1 MTRTLPLFQESGFPK
16 RGIKIPLIDVVCGVA
31 RRLWPSKT
39 AINLASRADI
49 SERAAK
55 LWLEGRTE
63 PGADSLVALLR
74 SDVGFELL
82 QELMEGSGTRWWEQF
97 GRAVRIAE
105 HSDRLDWH
113 RREIERLQGRNR
125 NA

>member
-1 MTRTLPLFQESGFPK
+1 MSTLPLFQDSGFPK

-39 AINLASRADI
+39 AINLASRAGI

-63 PGADSLVALLR
+63 PGADALVAMLR
-74 SDVGFELL
+74 SDIGFELL
-82 QELMEGSGTRWWEQF
+82 QNLMQGSGTRWWREFEQ
-97 GRAVRIAE
+97 GVQIAQLEERIE
-105 HSDRLDWH
+105 WQRSQL
-113 RREIERLQGRNR
+113 EKLKGGMK
-125 NA
+125 

>member
-1 MTRTLPLFQESGFPK
+1 MSTLPLFQDSGFPK

-39 AINLASRADI
+39 AINLANRAGI

-63 PGADSLVALLR
+63 PGADALVAMLR
-74 SDVGFELL
+74 SDIGFELL
-82 QELMEGSGTRWWEQF
+82 QNLMQGSGTRWWREFEQ
-97 GRAVRIAE
+97 GVQIAQLEERIE
-105 HSDRLDWH
+105 WQRTQL
-113 RREIERLQGRNR
+113 EKLKGGMK
-125 NA
+125 

>member
-39 AINLASRADI
+39 AINLASRAGI

-63 PGADSLVALLR
+63 PGADALVAMLR
-74 SDVGFELL
+74 SDIGFELL
-82 QELMEGSGTRWWEQF
+82 QNLMQGSGTRWWREFEQ
-97 GRAVRIAE
+97 GVQIAE
-105 HSDRLDWH
+105 LEQQIAWRKESLAKLKG
-113 RREIERLQGRNR
+113 ELK
-125 NA
+125 